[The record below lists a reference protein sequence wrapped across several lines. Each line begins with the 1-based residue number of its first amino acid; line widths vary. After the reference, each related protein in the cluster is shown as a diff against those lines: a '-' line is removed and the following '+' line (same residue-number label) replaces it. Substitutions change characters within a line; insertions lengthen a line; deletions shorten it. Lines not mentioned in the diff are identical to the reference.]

1 LAIVP
6 LIGLTLNYTTW
17 GISVITIVSSIAFF
31 ILSMSIVALIRRR
44 NLSDSE
50 ITIISWKLNLSSWTK
65 LDRLFRFLIV
75 LLVVVILAGLG
86 SSIYVFNKP
95 KSFNYTTE
103 FYLLGSDGKADDYP
117 QTAYLGDNTK
127 IIIGIINQE
136 KQQTTYVIKMSING
150 TVTDQIGPISLNV
163 NQKWEH
169 DMTLDFTNMGDNQR
183 VEFSL
188 FENGSV
194 TSTMSTY
201 LLINVQ

>member
-1 LAIVP
+1 
-6 LIGLTLNYTTW
+6 
-17 GISVITIVSSIAFF
+17 
-31 ILSMSIVALIRRR
+31 
-44 NLSDSE
+44 
-50 ITIISWKLNLSSWTK
+50 
-65 LDRLFRFLIV
+65 
-75 LLVVVILAGLG
+75 
-86 SSIYVFNKP
+86 
-95 KSFNYTTE
+95 
-103 FYLLGSDGKADDYP
+103 LLGSDGKADDYP